1 MSGWVAGSVA
11 VSTLVGA
18 YSSSKASSAQQQS
31 ASEATQ
37 AQKDTSLQQMQIQS
51 DIADKQLAAQLG
63 ISEKQLALQREQY
76 NKQIELGEP
85 FRQGGITGQNMLLA
99 QLQGP
104 YGSAKF
110 GGVPGYDPASAMRDF
125 GGVAGYDP
133 ASAMRNFSAADFQT
147 DPGYAFR
154 LSEGMKAL
162 DRTAASR
169 GGLLSGATLKGAQRY
184 GSDLASQEY
193 GNAYNR
199 FQTNRATQSQ
209 EYQNAFNRYQAERAA
224 REQGY
229 GNAFNRFQAER
240 TNTLAPLQSLAG
252 VGQSATQQAQQAA
265 QNYATGASGTY
276 ANLATGQTGT
286 LGALGAGQTGA
297 LGAFGAAQGSN
308 IIGAGN
314 ARASGYVGG
323 ANALSSGLGQGL
335 NFYQNQQYLNNLNLA
350 RNPNAYGA
358 NMMNTQPVGVTSG
371 NPVYYDF

>member
-1 MSGWVAGSVA
+1 MSGIATVIGGSA
-11 VSTLVGA
+11 ILGA
-18 YSSSKASSAQQQS
+18 YTASRASSAQSQ
-31 ASEATQ
+31 AAGEATQ
-37 AQKDTSLQQMQIQS
+37 AQRDISDQQT
-51 DIADKQLAAQLG
+51 
-63 ISEKQLALQREQY
+63 ALQREQY
-76 NKQIELGEP
+76 LKQLELNAP
-85 FRQGGITGQNMLLA
+85 FREAGLTGTNMLLA

-110 GGVPGYDPASAMRDF
+110 SGVPGYDPASTMKNF
-125 GGVAGYDP
+125 GGVTGYDP
-133 ASAMRNFSAADFQT
+133 ASAMRNFGASDFQA

-199 FQTNRATQSQ
+199 FQANRATQSQ

-224 REQGY
+224 QEQNY

-252 VGQSATQQAQQAA
+252 VGQSATQQAQQAS
-265 QNYATGASGTY
+265 QNYATGA
-276 ANLATGQTGT
+276 
-286 LGALGAGQTGA
+286 TGA
-297 LGAFGAAQGSN
+297 LANYGNAAASN
-308 IIGAGN
+308 LIGQGN

-323 ANALSSGLGQGL
+323 SNAVSGGVGQAL
-335 NFYQNQQYLNNLNLA
+335 NFYQNQNLVNQLAANRGGNYLTGPTTMDYSTPLT
-350 RNPNAYGA
+350 YGG
-358 NMMNTQPVGVTSG
+358 TGIG
-371 NPVYYDF
+371 

>member
-18 YSSSKASSAQQQS
+18 YSSNKASSAQSQ
-31 ASEATQ
+31 AAGEATQ
-37 AQKDTSLQQMQIQS
+37 AQRDISDQQT
-51 DIADKQLAAQLG
+51 
-63 ISEKQLALQREQY
+63 ALQREQY
-76 NKQIELGEP
+76 LKQLELNEP
-85 FRQGGITGQNMLLA
+85 FRQAGLTGTNMLLA

-110 GGVPGYDPASAMRDF
+110 GGVPGYDSASAMRNF

-133 ASAMRNFSAADFQT
+133 ASAMRNFGASDFQA

-199 FQTNRATQSQ
+199 FQANRATQSQ

-224 REQGY
+224 QEQNY

-240 TNTLAPLQSLAG
+240 SNTLAPLQSLAG
-252 VGQSATQQAQQAA
+252 VGQSATQQAQQAS
-265 QNYATGASGTY
+265 QNYATGATGSL
-276 ANLATGQTGT
+276 ANYGN
-286 LGALGAGQTGA
+286 
-297 LGAFGAAQGSN
+297 AQASN

>member
-1 MSGWVAGSVA
+1 MSGIATVIGGSA
-11 VSTLVGA
+11 ILGA
-18 YSSSKASSAQQQS
+18 YTASRASAAQS
-31 ASEATQ
+31 QAAGEATQ
-37 AQKDTSLQQMQIQS
+37 AQRDISGQQTEIQR
-51 DIADKQLAAQLG
+51 DIA
-63 ISEKQLALQREQY
+63 EKQLALQREQY

-110 GGVPGYDPASAMRDF
+110 GGVPGYDPASAMRNF
-125 GGVAGYDP
+125 G
-133 ASAMRNFSAADFQT
+133 ASDFQA

-169 GGLLSGATLKGAQRY
+169 GGLLSGATLKGAQQY
-184 GSDLASQEY
+184 GQGLA
-193 GNAYNR
+193 
-199 FQTNRATQSQ
+199 SQ
-209 EYQNAFNRYQAERAA
+209 EYQNAFNRYQANRAQQA
-224 REQGY
+224 QEY
-229 GNAFNRFQAER
+229 GNAFNRFQTER

-265 QNYATGASGTY
+265 QNYATGATNTY
-276 ANLATGQTGT
+276 GNLA
-286 LGALGAGQTGA
+286 AGQTGA

-323 ANALSSGLGQGL
+323 SNALSGGVGQAL
-335 NFYQNQQYLNNLNLA
+335 NFYQNQNLVNQLAANRGGNYLTGPTTMDYSTPLT
-350 RNPNAYGA
+350 YGG
-358 NMMNTQPVGVTSG
+358 TGIG
-371 NPVYYDF
+371 